1 MPDIHLINL
10 RQLLNFWTISAQ
22 QNISCVWPE
31 NLHNKNLVFVTA
43 SELGFNNYIHKKQLC
58 KL

>member
-10 RQLLNFWTISAQ
+10 RQLLNFWTISTR

-31 NLHNKNLVFVTA
+31 NLHNKNLVFVTS
-43 SELGFNNYIHKKQLC
+43 SELVFNNYIHKKQLC